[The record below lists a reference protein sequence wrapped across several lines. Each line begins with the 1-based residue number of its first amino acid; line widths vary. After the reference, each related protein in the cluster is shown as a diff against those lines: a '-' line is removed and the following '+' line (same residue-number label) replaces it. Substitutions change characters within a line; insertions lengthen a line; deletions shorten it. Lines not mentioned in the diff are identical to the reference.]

1 VESIENPCI
10 ENPQAPELNPWGRL
24 QNLKSKISNRMTGG
38 DAPYLRPD
46 WGRSEAEGI
55 DRTSY
60 KSPS

>member
-24 QNLKSKISNRMTGG
+24 QNLKSKIENRMTGG

-46 WGRSEAEGI
+46 CMYHIYMEYAV
-55 DRTSY
+55 
-60 KSPS
+60 SPV